1 MRQSLAQHWWLG
13 LSLTRRDLAQRYKET
28 ALGALWPF
36 LYGALLLAVFTFV
49 FSVVLRVR
57 WNPGGDA
64 GPAEGAMMIMGGL
77 VPYLFVAETMT
88 RAPTVIVS
96 VPNFVKKIRFP
107 LALLPAVAVASATV
121 ILSIN
126 TLLLTAAAAI
136 FGEGL
141 GWSILGLPLVIIPL
155 LLFALGVSYFFSS
168 LGVFFRDLAQFSP
181 LLAQLIMFLAPVCY
195 PPTAVPEAFRNIV
208 QWNPITWFVDGY
220 RAVLLE
226 GRFPAWSGVL
236 EQTLLWGLFAVLGWL
251 FFRRTRRM
259 FGDLL

>member
-57 WNPGGDA
+57 WNPGGEA

-88 RAPTVIVS
+88 RTPTAIVS

-121 ILSIN
+121 ILGIN
-126 TLLLTAAAAI
+126 TTLLAAAVAV
-136 FGEGL
+136 FGDGL
-141 GWSILGLPLVIIPL
+141 SLSVLGLPLIVAPL
-155 LLFALGVSYFFSS
+155 VLFALGIAYFFSA

-195 PPTAVPEAFRNIV
+195 PPTAVPDAFRNVIH
-208 QWNPITWFVDGY
+208 WNPITWFVDGY
-220 RAVLLE
+220 RATLLE
-226 GRFPAWSGVL
+226 GRMPVWSGVV
-236 EQTLLWGLFAVLGWL
+236 EQILLWAVFALLGWL
-251 FFRRTRRM
+251 FFQRTRRM

>member
-77 VPYLFVAETMT
+77 VPYLFIAEVMT
-88 RAPTVIVS
+88 RTPTAIVS

-107 LALLPAVAVASATV
+107 LALLPAVAVASAGV
-121 ILSIN
+121 ILGIN
-126 TLLLTAAAAI
+126 TMLLAGAAAL
-136 FGEGL
+136 FGDGL
-141 GWSILGLPLVIIPL
+141 GMSIVGLPLVIAPL
-155 LLFALGVSYFFSS
+155 ILLALGVAYFFSA
-168 LGVFFRDLAQFSP
+168 LGVFFRDLAQISP
-181 LLAQLIMFLAPVCY
+181 LLSQLIMFLAPVVY
-195 PPTAVPEAFRNIV
+195 PPTAVPDAFRTVIH
-208 QWNPITWFVDGY
+208 WNPITWFVNGY

-226 GRFPAWSGVL
+226 GRVPALSGVV
-236 EQTLLWGLFAVLGWL
+236 EQVLLWGVFALLGWW
-251 FFRRTRRM
+251 FFQRTRRM

>member
-1 MRQSLAQHWWLG
+1 MSRLLAQHWWLG

-88 RAPTVIVS
+88 RAPSVIVS

-121 ILSIN
+121 ILGIN
-126 TLLLTAAAAI
+126 TLLLAAAAAV

-141 GWSILGLPLVIIPL
+141 GLSVLGLPFVIVPL
-155 LLFALGVSYFFSS
+155 LLFALGVAYFFSA

-195 PPTAVPEAFRNIV
+195 PPTAVPEAFRNVV

-226 GRFPAWSGVL
+226 DRFPAWSGVL
-236 EQTLLWGLFAVLGWL
+236 EQTVLWAVFAVLGWL
-251 FFRRTRRM
+251 FFQRTRRM